1 MKLIL
6 MYWVYLL
13 VVIVSVGL
21 GFFLRMVL
29 MTRTRRNLEI
39 KIKTQLNEAQRKS
52 EHIVREADITAK
64 DLAVKGKMEVEAEA
78 KARRRELQEIEKRL
92 QGREETL
99 DKKFEILDSK
109 EHALGQMEKDVY
121 HREKA
126 LDQEKE
132 KVANLHEETK
142 RKLEQISG
150 MTAEEAKKTLLNQ
163 MLSEAKHE
171 AAKSIKQIEE
181 QAKEEADKRA
191 KYIVSIAIERLAGE
205 HVQEASVSVVNL
217 PSDDMKGRIIGREG
231 RNIRAIEALTGCDL
245 IIDDTP
251 GAVILASHNPIRREV
266 GRITLERLLADGRI
280 HPARV
285 EEMVE
290 KVTKEVEKIV
300 YEAGGQATFELDL
313 HGVNP
318 ELIKLLGALKFRF
331 SYAQNVLR
339 HSIES
344 SFIAGMMAAELGV
357 NVKKARRA
365 ALLHDVGKAVT
376 HEVEGAH
383 AVIGAEYCKK
393 YGEAEDIVH
402 AIEAHHE
409 DIPQEFILDH
419 LVSAADA
426 ISGAR
431 PGARMEVVE
440 TYVKRLEDLENIAT
454 SFNHIEKAYAIQAG
468 RELRVLVQPDHVTDM
483 EASVLSKDIAKKIE
497 SELTYPGKIKV
508 TVVRETRSVE
518 FAK

>member
-1 MKLIL
+1 
-6 MYWVYLL
+6 
-13 VVIVSVGL
+13 
-21 GFFLRMVL
+21 
-29 MTRTRRNLEI
+29 
-39 KIKTQLNEAQRKS
+39 
-52 EHIVREADITAK
+52 
-64 DLAVKGKMEVEAEA
+64 
-78 KARRRELQEIEKRL
+78 
-92 QGREETL
+92 
-99 DKKFEILDSK
+99 
-109 EHALGQMEKDVY
+109 
-121 HREKA
+121 
-126 LDQEKE
+126 
-132 KVANLHEETK
+132 
-142 RKLEQISG
+142 

-300 YEAGGQATFELDL
+300 YEAGEQATFELDL

-497 SELTYPGKIKV
+497 SELTYPGQIKV